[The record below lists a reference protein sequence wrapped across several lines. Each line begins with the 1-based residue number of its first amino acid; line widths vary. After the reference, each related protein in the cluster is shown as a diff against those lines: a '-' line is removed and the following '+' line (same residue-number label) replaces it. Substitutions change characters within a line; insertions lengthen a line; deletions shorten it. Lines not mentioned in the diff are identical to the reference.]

1 MTGMRLSRRA
11 IATMLSC
18 LLAVAAFSAACNPAP
33 AHASGAS
40 LMSRTRAAAQS
51 SSTVLFAYYYQWFSS
66 SSWQRAKIDLP
77 LIGGYDSSDTSVM
90 REQILQAKSA
100 GISGFIVSWKDTPL
114 DDSRLELLMRVAA
127 QEQFKL
133 AMIYEGLDFNR
144 NPLPVSRVA
153 DDFVAFLDKY
163 ASNPVFFRVDGKPLT
178 IWSGTWAFSYAQ
190 VSQVT
195 RAVRPHLLVLST
207 EKDLT
212 GFERLAPV
220 TDGDAY
226 YWSSVDP
233 AIDTGYQAKLDQMSQ
248 AIHAKGEY
256 WIAPFAPGFDARLLG
271 GQRSVPRDNGQTLR
285 TEYDAAVK
293 SQPNM
298 LGLISWNEF
307 SENTYVEPS
316 HNYGSQ
322 DLDVLRDL
330 RGAATSPASASP
342 AVTASPAAPATA
354 HTNMSP
360 WPNVLLLGGFALALV
375 IAVAVVGYT
384 RRRQVRRHWSRD
396 EDALTRLH
404 N

>member
-1 MTGMRLSRRA
+1 
-11 IATMLSC
+11 
-18 LLAVAAFSAACNPAP
+18 
-33 AHASGAS
+33 
-40 LMSRTRAAAQS
+40 MSRTRAAALAPS
-51 SSTVLFAYYYQWFSS
+51 PVVFAYYYQWFSRN
-66 SSWQRAKIDLP
+66 SWQRAKIDLP

-90 REQILQAKSA
+90 REQIVQAKSA

-114 DDSRLELLMRVAA
+114 DDSRLELLMKVAA

-133 AMIYEGLDFNR
+133 AMIYQGLDFNR
-144 NPLPVSRVA
+144 NPQPVSRVA

-163 ASNPVFFRVDGKPLT
+163 ASNPVFYRVDGKPLT

-195 RAVRPHLLVLST
+195 RAVRPHMLVLST
-207 EKDLT
+207 EKDLA
-212 GFERLAPV
+212 GFERLAEV

-226 YWSSVDP
+226 YWSSVNP
-233 AIDTGYQAKLDQMSQ
+233 ASDAGYQVKLDQMSQ

-271 GQRSVPRDNGQTLR
+271 GQRNVPRDNGQTLT

-293 SQPNM
+293 SGPNM

-322 DLDVLRDL
+322 ALDVLRQVRSSATGL
-330 RGAATSPASASP
+330 ASGAPDPQASA
-342 AVTASPAAPATA
+342 PAAGPAPARTSV
-354 HTNMSP
+354 SP
-360 WPNVLLLGGFALALV
+360 WPNVLLLAGFALALV
-375 IAVAVVGYT
+375 SAVAVVGYL
-384 RRRQVRRHWSRD
+384 RRRRVRRRWSTSS
-396 EDALTRLH
+396 EALTRLH